1 MVNEQAAVA
10 IGTVIAGD
18 SVAEF
23 LGDDLLDHFAG
34 QRVILHPALDLLDA
48 GVSASLDGV
57 LDVVANLE
65 VDEVFVVFGVEFIEH
80 LVVAGLRLAAF
91 ASLVAA
97 IAVIAV
103 VVDRIGNLLALGSD
117 VGNDLVASGA
127 ELLEVGVS
135 RHADSISGI
144 DLHQQQTTVIA
155 SPVVRVIVAAYVQ
168 AKGAVIVLNVIDRAA
183 SNLDGLTDTIEDGA
197 SGVRLALHND
207 SVLVGLTG
215 IKIIFNPLVGQ
226 ESSSGSD
233 RQVLVRQERV
243 KLVDRVGG
251 RIRHQTL
258 DEEQERVSVS
268 RASLQ
273 HLDQLVHNDAVKL
286 MVLVEHFLVLDTDR
300 AASHILDNV
309 RHRNEV
315 RNVAVVSIQQSLTER
330 KEVRVRLLD
339 RVRTILHD
347 DRDRLVAHNVGGLIH
362 NTRYC
367 MLWVDGKISRVLIDK
382 LDVVDDVG

>member
-226 ESSSGSD
+226 ESSRG
-233 RQVLVRQERV
+233 VIG
-243 KLVDRVGG
+243 K
-251 RIRHQTL
+251 
-258 DEEQERVSVS
+258 
-268 RASLQ
+268 
-273 HLDQLVHNDAVKL
+273 
-286 MVLVEHFLVLDTDR
+286 FL
-300 AASHILDNV
+300 
-309 RHRNEV
+309 
-315 RNVAVVSIQQSLTER
+315 
-330 KEVRVRLLD
+330 
-339 RVRTILHD
+339 
-347 DRDRLVAHNVGGLIH
+347 
-362 NTRYC
+362 
-367 MLWVDGKISRVLIDK
+367 
-382 LDVVDDVG
+382 